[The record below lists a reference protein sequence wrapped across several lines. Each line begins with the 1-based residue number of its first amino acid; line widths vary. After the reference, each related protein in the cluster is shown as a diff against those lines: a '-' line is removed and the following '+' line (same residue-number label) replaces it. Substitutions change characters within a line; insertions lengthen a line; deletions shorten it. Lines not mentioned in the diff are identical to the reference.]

1 MTPKKVQK
9 ASSICSRF
17 EAYTVVALIRDQ
29 IMGRGEGELL
39 DFRLRSFTDQDC
51 AFAFAE
57 IMAVK
62 NKEKN
67 TYTHT

>member
-1 MTPKKVQK
+1 
-9 ASSICSRF
+9 
-17 EAYTVVALIRDQ
+17 
-29 IMGRGEGELL
+29 MGRGEGELL